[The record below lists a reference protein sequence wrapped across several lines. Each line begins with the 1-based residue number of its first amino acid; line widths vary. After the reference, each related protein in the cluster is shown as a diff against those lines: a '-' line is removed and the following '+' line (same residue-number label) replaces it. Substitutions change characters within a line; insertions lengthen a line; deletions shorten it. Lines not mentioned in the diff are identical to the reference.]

1 MKKKTLVVFGI
12 LLLVAIILF
21 FLIKTNIFNKQA
33 KNPKNSAESIA
44 DNQLSYLLPG
54 FPIDQ
59 VPLHQLEEIS
69 SNKIFVNTD
78 PKNTSTFDK
87 TNYAYFNVVFFTKA
101 SQQEL
106 LDFYKNFF
114 DEQIVEEYNSPDMVK
129 GRIGEYKVSVAHYG
143 VENTAYMQ
151 VHLPNYQDQAV
162 ENYFADYPAIFKNN
176 ELSVEHEK
184 SYGLLNQKGGE
195 IEYTKYFTVLD
206 SGDLDNDGEDDRD
219 EFKLLEEEYR
229 EKYKNESNYQFD
241 EATNTL
247 TWNQDD
253 YAVYLVLQ
261 ADHGRIYLM
270 LRKSMGE

>member
-12 LLLVAIILF
+12 LFLLAIILF
-21 FLIKTNIFNKQA
+21 FLIKSNIFNKQSIGT
-33 KNPKNSAESIA
+33 KNSGA
-44 DNQLSYLLPG
+44 NRPSYLLPG

-87 TNYAYFNVVFFTKA
+87 TNYAYYNVVFLTKA

-106 LDFYKNFF
+106 LNFYKNFF
-114 DEQIVEEYNSPDMVK
+114 DEQIVEEYNSPEMVK
-129 GRIGEYKVSVAHYG
+129 GTIGEYQVSVAHYG
-143 VENTAYMQ
+143 DDNTAYMQ
-151 VHLPNYQDQAV
+151 VHLPNYQDQSV
-162 ENYFADYPAIFKNN
+162 ENYFAEYPDIFKNN

-206 SGDLDNDGEDDRD
+206 SGDLDNDGQDDRD
-219 EFKLLEEEYR
+219 EFKLLEEEYKA
-229 EKYKNESNYQFD
+229 KYQNELNYRFD
-241 EATNTL
+241 ETTRTL
-247 TWNQDD
+247 SWNQGD
-253 YAVYLVLQ
+253 YEVHLVLK

-270 LRKSMGE
+270 LRKSMD